1 MNGIN
6 SLVTVAP
13 FISSDLLNRLT
24 KETLEKKGLIG
35 IVPIMPFIS
44 HKIVEDYI
52 DKEGIK

>member
-6 SLVTVAP
+6 SLVPVAG